1 MTMLTKIIDMG
12 VISAIFHYTID
23 GDKAVIDMLEI
34 GGANAV
40 EFPLTDNW
48 DIDNFSTMLSDEIGL
63 EVIVGEVTE

>member
-1 MTMLTKIIDMG
+1 MLTKIIDMG

-63 EVIVGEVTE
+63 EVIVGEVSV

>member
-1 MTMLTKIIDMG
+1 MLTKIVDMG
-12 VISAIFHYTID
+12 IVSAIFHYTIE

-48 DIDNFSTMLSDEIGL
+48 DIDNFSKMLSHEIGL
-63 EVIVGEVTE
+63 DVVVSSEVA